1 MVCVC
6 RLQGFLLFFDSLTL
20 LWYTIII
27 NGKINDLEKREME
40 LMSFELLPECFRA
53 NENVHGGLFKQ
64 GK

>member
-40 LMSFELLPECFRA
+40 LMSFELLPECFRV